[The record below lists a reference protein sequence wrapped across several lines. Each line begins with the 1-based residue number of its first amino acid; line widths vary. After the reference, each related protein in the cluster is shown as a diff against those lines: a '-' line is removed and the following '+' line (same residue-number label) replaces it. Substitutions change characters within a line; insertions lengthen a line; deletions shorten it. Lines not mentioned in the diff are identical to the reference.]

1 MLAVLQEQRVPRE
14 ERELEA
20 QQRLQQMA
28 SVREGG
34 AEEHPC
40 EAEEALAALL

>member
-1 MLAVLQEQRVPRE
+1 MLAVLQEQRVP
-14 ERELEA
+14 RELEA

-40 EAEEALAALL
+40 EAEGALAALL